1 MGEPKKSSPEPQ
13 SDDWRANIDNYG
25 GENSERYFVLPLY
38 FKLRK
43 LQIGNRWKS
52 QYVTMHRE
60 EVKKL
65 KEYQNLLIDKTQIN
79 WVGSYISELEKR
91 EIII

>member
-1 MGEPKKSSPEPQ
+1 M
-13 SDDWRANIDNYG
+13 YG
-25 GENSERYFVLPLY
+25 GKNSERYFVLPLY

-65 KEYQNLLIDKTQIN
+65 KEYQESIRVQTPKNS
-79 WVGSYISELEKR
+79 VGSFLERVER
-91 EIII
+91 EGVIV